1 MKISVSTDIIKK
13 CIKPN
18 QVLRV
23 IKKHLSDDEVNL
35 YYFDKDYVWSK
46 RVVTND
52 EFYKIYIKHAGFID
66 FHKGQKIVDPYYY
79 HKDERYEKDYYEFHL
94 WGVRGPNSKAFE
106 GDSVES
112 VVDQVCEYLDC
123 NYGIVRVLEFFRE
136 QVIDSRLDSLSYGLE
151 EIYDDIDIYYECWPG
166 VVVERS
172 YKTFAHG
179 AVTRLKQYD
188 DLSKLLDIC
197 NEYQHKT
204 FTKDSYVRST
214 DPMEKHL
221 GRFEKPMIYRSSGN
235 DNKNTFDFIK
245 TSVSVLG
252 VENKLEFVKQHKNDI
267 CNTVLDKIA
276 ENRTFQK
283 YGVPVNILRLT
294 NLTMGNS
301 GILYFTFEP
310 KELKLRKGVSNGKD

>member
-23 IKKHLSDDEVNL
+23 IKKRLSDDKINL
-35 YYFDKDYVWSK
+35 YYFDKDYIWSK
-46 RVVTND
+46 IVVTNN
-52 EFYKIYIKHAGFID
+52 EFYKIYVKHTGFID
-66 FHKGQKIVDPYYY
+66 F
-79 HKDERYEKDYYEFHL
+79 HKDERYEKDYYECRLLYESFD
-94 WGVRGPNSKAFE
+94 
-106 GDSVES
+106 GDSAES
-112 VVDQVCEYLDC
+112 VVNQACEYLDDK
-123 NYGIVRVLEFFRE
+123 YGIVRVLEFFRE
-136 QVIDSRLDSLSYGLE
+136 QVIYSRLRFLAHGLE
-151 EIYDDIDIYYECWPG
+151 ELYDDIDIYYECWPG

-172 YKTFAHG
+172 YETFAHG
-179 AVTRLKQYD
+179 VVTRLKQYD

-204 FTKDSYVRST
+204 FSKDSYVRST
-214 DPMEKHL
+214 DPMVRHL

-245 TSVSVLG
+245 TSVTILG
-252 VENKLEFVKQHKNDI
+252 VENKLEFVKQYKNDI
-267 CNTVLDKIA
+267 CNAVLDKIA
-276 ENRTFQK
+276 ESRTFQK

-310 KELKLRKGVSNGKD
+310 KELKLRKGVSNDKD